1 MRPTDELEDT
11 ILIGRAKMGDT
22 AAYESLVRR
31 YQHGIYR
38 LCLGMTGTYP
48 SADDLAQETFVKAYF
63 ALNSFKEGTHFC
75 AWLRRIA
82 VNASLNY
89 LKVRRREEP
98 LGDRPGDYPGAVFSS
113 VSLSP
118 HEELLRNETGRAV
131 DNALQAL
138 PSKLRAVFV
147 LHAVESLKY
156 EEIARTLGIPKG
168 TVMSRLNRARH
179 KLQRSLA
186 GSLGRSHS

>member
-1 MRPTDELEDT
+1 MRPTDETEDT

-38 LCLGMTGTYP
+38 LCLGMTGTHP

-63 ALNSFKEGTHFC
+63 ALNSFKEGTHFH

-118 HEELLRNETGRAV
+118 HEELLRNDTGRAV
-131 DNALQAL
+131 DKALQAL

-147 LHAVESLKY
+147 LHAIESLKY

-186 GSLGRSHS
+186 GSLGRSQA